1 MQVLVEKNTRLSQ
14 ELEECK
20 TQLGAALAKLEESQ
34 KASSGNICLNC
45 TKMQQLVNG
54 WYD

>member
-1 MQVLVEKNTRLSQ
+1 MDKNDQLAR

-20 TQLGAALAKLEESQ
+20 SQLRDVVAKLEESQ
-34 KASSGNICLNC
+34 KASLGNICLNC
-45 TKMQQLVNG
+45 MKMHQLVNG